1 MNKHIFVFLFII
13 GAFCLCSCADDFA
26 TRINL
31 DGNSSGK
38 ILTAKPH
45 SMARFR
51 TTMANRW
58 QAYFVSDGIQT
69 TETDAEGNWQLF
81 SDLTLRRFVFITIP
95 AGYEVP
101 SKNGIPQFWQ
111 RISADEKQFKA
122 DFMLMKRTGSDD
134 RYTILMT
141 ADPADPCLNAG
152 TDQYLFHFDRHLR
165 RHVCRH
171 EGTAATI
178 TDRPVYQ
185 YLPGRYGAQQHE
197 SVGRLL
203 QRYQGFFASGVSC
216 DRQPRPHPECRERR
230 PGRSGI

>member
-31 DGNSSGK
+31 DGNSSGEDFNSEAA
-38 ILTAKPH
+38 LYGTVQDNYGKPV
-45 SMARFR
+45 AGVL
-51 TTMANRW
+51 
-58 QAYFVSDGIQT
+58 VSDGIQT

-141 ADPADPCLNAG
+141 ADP
-152 TDQYLFHFDRHLR
+152 
-165 RHVCRH
+165 
-171 EGTAATI
+171 
-178 TDRPVYQ
+178 
-185 YLPGRYGAQQHE
+185 
-197 SVGRLL
+197 
-203 QRYQGFFASGVSC
+203 
-216 DRQPRPHPECRERR
+216 
-230 PGRSGI
+230 